1 MHAVMLC
8 TSLQNASL
16 LSSALRFWML
26 SPCVSSWSVCWDL
39 EVTFSFWQNMSL
51 EITHFNTRM
60 HSFIKD
66 DSGLGIFCS
75 SLWNQINE
83 NWGTPTTPPISRKN
97 TESAHWFGDLS
108 VKGWEKKQFSSDPW
122 HTSIFIAIRISL
134 CAFSTS
140 RRNNVAFQRS
150 DTMVQQIKQKHH
162 LLVGNTPF
170 QGSCNSYPLANLMY
184 FPNLKSSVREVLQ
197 HTWTVCLGSIRFRQY
212 FFENKLPAKL

>member
-1 MHAVMLC
+1 MDFFVHLIVQKYTVIIYYHNINTYCLMHAVMLC

-83 NWGTPTTPPISRKN
+83 NWGPNNPPQFPGRIRN
-97 TESAHWFGDLS
+97 PRTDLEIWCDVS
-108 VKGWEKKQFSSDPW
+108 VKGWEKKTIFKRSMTHFNTSSQSESACVHFPLLGA
-122 HTSIFIAIRISL
+122 TL
-134 CAFSTS
+134 L
-140 RRNNVAFQRS
+140 RS
-150 DTMVQQIKQKHH
+150 KDLTRW
-162 LLVGNTPF
+162 F
-170 QGSCNSYPLANLMY
+170 
-184 FPNLKSSVREVLQ
+184 
-197 HTWTVCLGSIRFRQY
+197 
-212 FFENKLPAKL
+212 NKLNKNIICL

>member
-1 MHAVMLC
+1 MDFFVHLIVQKYTVIIYYHNINTYCLMHAVMLC

-108 VKGWEKKQFSSDPW
+108 VKGWEKK
-122 HTSIFIAIRISL
+122 TIFKQSMTHFNL
-134 CAFSTS
+134 H
-140 RRNNVAFQRS
+140 RNQNQ
-150 DTMVQQIKQKHH
+150 
-162 LLVGNTPF
+162 LVCILHF
-170 QGSCNSYPLANLMY
+170 
-184 FPNLKSSVREVLQ
+184 
-197 HTWTVCLGSIRFRQY
+197 
-212 FFENKLPAKL
+212 